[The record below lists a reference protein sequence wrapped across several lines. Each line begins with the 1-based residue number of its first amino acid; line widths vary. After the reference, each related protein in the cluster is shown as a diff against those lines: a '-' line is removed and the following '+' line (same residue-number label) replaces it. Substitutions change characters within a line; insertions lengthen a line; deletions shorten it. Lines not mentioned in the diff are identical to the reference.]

1 MKKKSLL
8 SIFLLAIFLFSM
20 TTVAFA
26 ENWYYVG
33 VPVIRQQKTQW
44 CWAASGEMA
53 GKAVNPSSTRT
64 QSDGVYYVTGGYENY
79 PNTSNAAA
87 SVATYV
93 SKNQK
98 RFYVDRGTWT
108 INSIRSEIMDRQSPL
123 ITLGGY
129 YDYYGNRNG
138 GHFVVIDAVYEYSNT
153 LRYVDPWD
161 ATTHWCSYQAFKDGS
176 YNSRKYEETVYGR

>member
-26 ENWYYVG
+26 ESWYYVG

-64 QSDGVYYVTGGYENY
+64 QADG
-79 PNTSNAAA
+79 
-87 SVATYV
+87 
-93 SKNQK
+93 
-98 RFYVDRGTWT
+98 
-108 INSIRSEIMDRQSPL
+108 SIRSYLCIKEPKEVLCRQRYMD
-123 ITLGGY
+123 
-129 YDYYGNRNG
+129 
-138 GHFVVIDAVYEYSNT
+138 H
-153 LRYVDPWD
+153 
-161 ATTHWCSYQAFKDGS
+161 
-176 YNSRKYEETVYGR
+176 